1 MSYAIADLHGNSLR
15 FQPQYFPEQS
25 EMTKD
30 DYMIVCGDFGCV
42 WNGDKSDDPQLDWL
56 EALPFTVLFVDGN
69 HENFDALKEYPVEQ
83 WRGGKVHKI
92 RPHVIHL
99 MRGQAF
105 ELQGHTFFIM
115 GGAQSHDIADGIL
128 DMDSSDFYE
137 RYDSL
142 CRNHSQFHINH
153 ISWWEEEMPS
163 DEEYAEARQTLERLG
178 WKVDDG
184 ITHCAPT
191 AIQQKINADFKPDK
205 LTDFLEEIRC
215 RSQFH
220 YWLFGHYHDN
230 RIIDEKYV
238 LLYEQMVRIL

>member
-1 MSYAIADLHGNSLR
+1 MIYATGDTHGNFQR
-15 FQPQYFPEQS
+15 FAPEHFPEQAG
-25 EMTKD
+25 MTKE
-30 DYMIVCGDFGCV
+30 DYMIICGDFGGV
-42 WNGDKSDDPQLDWL
+42 WDGGKKEERNLDWL
-56 EALPFTVLFVDGN
+56 EDLPFTTLFISGN
-69 HENFDALKEYPVEQ
+69 HENFDLLRKYPTEE
-83 WRGGKVHKI
+83 WNGGKIQRI

-105 ELQGHTFFIM
+105 ELQGRTFFTM

-128 DMDSSDFYE
+128 DMDSPDFYE

-142 CRNHSQFHINH
+142 RRNRGQFRINH
-153 ISWWEEEMPS
+153 ISWWEGELPS
-163 DEEYAEARQTLERLG
+163 DEEYAEARQTLERLD
-178 WKVDDG
+178 WKVDYI

-191 AIQQKINADFKPDK
+191 AIQQKINADFKSDR

-238 LLYEQMVRIL
+238 LLYEQMVRVL